1 MWIIPMCKWILTKS
15 PRIPPR
21 SRPDWRV
28 SWSKRCR
35 VRCRATHLYVR
46 RECTQWCMVIYLII
60 YYEMKLLPNP
70 RSARMNA
77 AFGKTNIQISYTFL
91 NKELR
96 LFYVIYKT
104 CVQKKEKR
112 MCDYPKLYLWDW
124 SANQHRYWEVRA
136 ARKPAVS
143 VLFVLIAPSDRKE
156 FDVSLEIHY
165 WKIIYLSWP
174 I

>member
-91 NKELR
+91 NKELQ

-104 CVQKKEKR
+104 CGQKKKRKECVITQSSICGIDQPISIAIEK
-112 MCDYPKLYLWDW
+112 
-124 SANQHRYWEVRA
+124 
-136 ARKPAVS
+136 S
-143 VLFVLIAPSDRKE
+143 VLQENRPFRS
-156 FDVSLEIHY
+156 F
-165 WKIIYLSWP
+165 LSW
-174 I
+174 